1 MSNGENNLLSLFS
14 RFYSL
19 IDKETNKIHCIYG
32 EKDKDDRLMI
42 LMDEAD
48 MSFHPEWQRKFIN
61 LITEFINKFYSE
73 YRVHLI
79 ITTHS
84 PIILS
89 DIPSDNIIYLS
100 EGENTSNKEDINNR
114 TFAANIYNLYKERF
128 FWDGYDNDKHFGIIG
143 EFALSKINYVM
154 ETLDEYKNFKYPYK
168 YHEEEKNKYI
178 IKLKNCQKII
188 NLIGEPLIGDILDNK
203 YKIAQKELDLKEN
216 EDSQIDEIIKNFDK
230 LSGEDRKKFLKHLID
245 KYK

>member
-1 MSNGENNLLSLFS
+1 
-14 RFYSL
+14 
-19 IDKETNKIHCIYG
+19 
-32 EKDKDDRLMI
+32 
-42 LMDEAD
+42 
-48 MSFHPEWQRKFIN
+48 
-61 LITEFINKFYSE
+61 
-73 YRVHLI
+73 
-79 ITTHS
+79 
-84 PIILS
+84 
-89 DIPSDNIIYLS
+89 
-100 EGENTSNKEDINNR
+100 
-114 TFAANIYNLYKERF
+114 
-128 FWDGYDNDKHFGIIG
+128 
-143 EFALSKINYVM
+143 M

-188 NLIGEPLIGDILDNK
+188 NLIGEPLIRDILDNK